1 MEDISVRAEDC
12 KYRLNFKNKC
22 ESTPIEYVIPL
33 KDKLPMFV
41 DFLDRMID
49 RKINEDGDYDYDI
62 STHEIVSTVIKS
74 NAFGFQTDFVAKIFG
89 KLLIEKQNLSNSY
102 KEEIVYPLPL
112 LIEIIESKTKINIEF
127 ENYGNK
133 IKLQNV
139 QMNQIVIKENSFD
152 IIFDNFTSM
161 NQSDISQIKS
171 IKNSDNNE
179 FLNDYKKLKELV
191 NELDEKHK
199 SNFDL
204 IMKDFESIDIFSW

>member
-1 MEDISVRAEDC
+1 
-12 KYRLNFKNKC
+12 
-22 ESTPIEYVIPL
+22 
-33 KDKLPMFV
+33 
-41 DFLDRMID
+41 
-49 RKINEDGDYDYDI
+49 
-62 STHEIVSTVIKS
+62 
-74 NAFGFQTDFVAKIFG
+74 
-89 KLLIEKQNLSNSY
+89 
-102 KEEIVYPLPL
+102 
-112 LIEIIESKTKINIEF
+112 
-127 ENYGNK
+127 
-133 IKLQNV
+133 
-139 QMNQIVIKENSFD
+139 MNQIVIKENSFD